1 MSAPL
6 PPAVLK
12 TRLDI
17 ALGLFDQGGLNRF
30 LEWAGVAC
38 LSGREAELLLIEA
51 MLQVVSQNDEF
62 TAASALLAKTFRDRL
77 TEARDGLV

>member
-12 TRLDI
+12 SRLDI
-17 ALGLFDQGGLNRF
+17 ALGLFDLGGLSRF
-30 LEWAGVAC
+30 LEWAAAAR

-51 MLQVVSQNDEF
+51 ILQVVSENDEF
-62 TAASALLAKTFRDRL
+62 TAASALLAKTFHDRL
-77 TEARDGLV
+77 TEARDGFV